1 MMRNRGT
8 IKSASWAEFP
18 MFVIL
23 VIGKGGWSDR
33 DRGSRYYR
41 NDS

>member
-1 MMRNRGT
+1 
-8 IKSASWAEFP
+8 